1 MPLETPIAS
10 DCFERPSKA
19 AEAVTAKEE
28 VAVLIG
34 GVFWRSL
41 FWGSVFWGSVF
52 WGSVF
57 WGSVLW
63 GSLQGKATG

>member
-34 GVFWRSL
+34 GVLWRSL
-41 FWGSVFWGSVF
+41 LWRSLL
-52 WGSVF
+52 